1 MVDLTFDRK
10 QVEEA
15 VRAIVER
22 TMRMDM
28 TWDWPCG
35 VAYYGICQAYEATKE
50 QRYLDLV
57 RERVDEYLE
66 IGLPA
71 WTVNT
76 CSMGHCCLSLYQ
88 HTGEKKYLD
97 VVLSKVDYLRNHAL
111 RFGDN
116 VLQHT
121 VSDNNDFPEQAW
133 ADTLFM
139 AAFFLLRA
147 GVELK
152 DEALI
157 DDALNQYYW
166 HIKYLQDPATGL
178 YYHGYNNITGD
189 HMSGFYWGRA
199 NAWAAY
205 TMSQVGVR
213 LPEAYLYP
221 KFLDVVGSLNDQL
234 AALKLCQT
242 ENGLW
247 RTILDDPESY
257 EEISASCGIAAAM
270 ITKSNPL
277 HMKYINKAIPGVLA
291 NISSD
296 GRVMN
301 VSGGTAVMKD
311 RDGYRNI
318 SRDWI
323 QGWGQ
328 GLALAFLTGV
338 LTYGQSEGATAA
350 AHHTRPG
357 TDLLPPGAEQIF
369 SRRSL
374 HACGA
379 DSRIC
384 KLLKKCLRAGRRG
397 HRCVGQLFEPA
408 PSRRGL
414 S

>member
-1 MVDLTFDRK
+1 MKLDFDKEQVLKAMDAVVD
-10 QVEEA
+10 
-15 VRAIVER
+15 R

-35 VAYYGICQAYEATKE
+35 VAYYGICEAYEATGKQE
-50 QRYLDLV
+50 YLDAV
-57 RERVDEYLE
+57 RARVDEFLE
-66 IGLPA
+66 IGLPT

-97 VVLSKVDYLRNHAL
+97 VVMSKIDYLKNSAL
-111 RFGDN
+111 RFGDH

-121 VSDNNDFPEQAW
+121 VSANNDFPEQAW

-139 AAFFLLRA
+139 AAFFMLRV
-147 GVELK
+147 GVELR

-157 DDALNQYYW
+157 DDALNQWYW

-178 YYHGYNNITGD
+178 YYHGYNNITKD

-205 TMSQVGVR
+205 TMSQVGAR
-213 LPEAYLYP
+213 LPQAYLYP
-221 KFLDVVGSLNDQL
+221 KFLDVTGSLNDQL

-247 RTILDDPESY
+247 RTILDDSDSY
-257 EEISASCGIAAAM
+257 EEVSASAGIAAAM
-270 ITKSNPL
+270 VCKGNPL
-277 HMKYINKAIPGVLA
+277 HIKYINRAIPGILR
-291 NISSD
+291 NISPD
-296 GRVMN
+296 GRVLN
-301 VSGGTAVMKD
+301 VSGGTAVMRD

-328 GLALAFLTGV
+328 GLALAFLAGI
-338 LTYGQSEGATAA
+338 LRYDQSEGAN
-350 AHHTRPG
+350 
-357 TDLLPPGAEQIF
+357 
-369 SRRSL
+369 SL
-374 HACGA
+374 
-379 DSRIC
+379 
-384 KLLKKCLRAGRRG
+384 
-397 HRCVGQLFEPA
+397 
-408 PSRRGL
+408 
-414 S
+414 

>member
-1 MVDLTFDRK
+1 MIDLTFDRE
-10 QVEEA
+10 QVKKTID
-15 VRAIVER
+15 AIVER

-35 VAYYGICQAYEATKE
+35 VAYYGICQAYEATGE

-57 RERVDEYLE
+57 RARVDEYLE
-66 IGLPA
+66 IGLPT

-97 VVLSKVDYLRNHAL
+97 VAMSKADYLENQAL
-111 RFGDN
+111 RFGDH

-121 VSDNNDFPEQAW
+121 VSANNDFPEQAW

-139 AAFFLLRA
+139 AAFFLLRL
-147 GVELK
+147 GVELH
-152 DEALI
+152 DEGLI

-205 TMSQVGVR
+205 TMSQVGIR

-247 RTILDDPESY
+247 RTILDDPDSY

-270 ITKSNPL
+270 IAKGNPL
-277 HMKYINKAIPGVLA
+277 HIKYINRAIPGVLA

-328 GLALAFLTGV
+328 GLALAFLAGV
-338 LTYGQSEGATAA
+338 LTYGQSEGAN
-350 AHHTRPG
+350 
-357 TDLLPPGAEQIF
+357 
-369 SRRSL
+369 SL
-374 HACGA
+374 
-379 DSRIC
+379 
-384 KLLKKCLRAGRRG
+384 
-397 HRCVGQLFEPA
+397 
-408 PSRRGL
+408 
-414 S
+414 